1 MTTTPLHFID
11 NGQGHRLALRRV
23 APHSGAPIGAH
34 ARARPLL
41 IVPGYGMNSFIF
53 SFHPHGLSLE
63 AYLASRGIEVFSV
76 DLRIQG
82 ASERT
87 AAAGLA
93 DRYGL
98 SDLADTDVGVAIDA
112 VRELLGGDGLV
123 DVLGASLGASLVL
136 GHLAMHP
143 DAPVG
148 SVVSLGGLVTW
159 VRVPWVVR
167 ALFGSP
173 GVIGRVPFR
182 GTRKL
187 AGFALPALARV
198 APGLLSIY
206 LHTQSTDIADAKKM
220 VETVED
226 PNRHVNREIAEW
238 VRRRELV
245 LGGVNVS
252 QALPSIRNPLLC
264 VVAMQ
269 DGIVPPETGR
279 AIYDAIGS
287 ARKELLCVGT
297 ASSPIAHADL
307 FLSTGAQDA
316 IFAKIADFL
325 LEDVPRE
332 SEAPDARGRPL
343 P

>member
-1 MTTTPLHFID
+1 MTAPPLHFFD
-11 NGQGHRLALRRV
+11 NGHGYRLAMRRV
-23 APHSGAPIGAH
+23 EPDDASPIH
-34 ARARPLL
+34 DRPRARPLL

-53 SFHPHGLSLE
+53 SFHPRGLSLE

-76 DLRIQG
+76 DLRGQG
-82 ASERT
+82 ASVRT
-87 AAAGLA
+87 EAAPPH

-98 SDLADTDVGVAIDA
+98 SELAEVDVGVAVHA
-112 VRELLGGDGLV
+112 VRALTGTDRV

-136 GHLAMHP
+136 GHLALHP

-148 SVVSLGGLVTW
+148 TLVSLGGLVTW
-159 VRVPWVVR
+159 VKVPFIVR

-173 GVIGRVPFR
+173 SIIGKVPFR
-182 GTRKL
+182 GTRRL
-187 AGFALPALARV
+187 AGFALPTLARV

-226 PNRHVNREIAEW
+226 PNPHVNREIAEW
-238 VRRRELV
+238 VRRKELV

-252 QALPSIRNPLLC
+252 RSLPSIRNPLLC

-269 DGIVPPETGR
+269 DGIVPAETGR
-279 AIYDAIGS
+279 AIYDSIGS
-287 ARKELLCVGT
+287 YRKELLCVGT
-297 ASSPIAHADL
+297 TASPIAHADL
-307 FLSTGAQDA
+307 FLSTGAQET
-316 IFAKIADFL
+316 IFAHIADFL
-325 LEDVPRE
+325 LADVVPE
-332 SEAPDARGRPL
+332 SETSGPRDGPS